1 MRHYVEIKHVCS
13 ILISGISKKRALGAS
28 PHHKKSKD
36 REEIRKSELRK
47 VRYRE
52 RRRGRARGRRWKVN
66 RILSKRLAV
75 RHELCTGKRQSATMA
90 PSIIDIISKKRD
102 GLELS
107 RDEIETFVRMVT
119 DGTAQDCQ
127 IGMHAFFS
135 WKIKIF
141 FSTAH
146 LLSQNSRCILVGL
159 FVCFAFYSF

>member
-1 MRHYVEIKHVCS
+1 MQYFDKRHFDEES
-13 ILISGISKKRALGAS
+13 LGSATALQ
-28 PHHKKSKD
+28 KSKD
-36 REEIRKSELRK
+36 REEIRKTVLRK

-75 RHELCTGKRQSATMA
+75 RHELCTGKRQSAAMA

-127 IGMHAFFS
+127 IGMHTFYS
-135 WKIKIF
+135 WKIRNIF
-141 FSTAH
+141 FNCAPVAKKFKVH
-146 LLSQNSRCILVGL
+146 PGGIVCLLCIL
-159 FVCFAFYSF
+159 